1 MAGDDV
7 EIPLLASLSARER
20 TSLLQHARKRTWAA
34 GDIVVREGDPGLNVF
49 LIASGHVR
57 IGREGNASVA
67 RLGPGDFFGE
77 LALIEDEPR
86 TATVIADDDLTC
98 FLIPNWE
105 FRSLLNEHPAIAL
118 PMLKRVIARL
128 HQLEHHGN

>member
-1 MAGDDV
+1 MTADEV

-20 TSLLQHARKRTWAA
+20 SSLLEHARKRTWPA
-34 GDIVVREGDPGLNVF
+34 GDVVVREGEPGLNVF
-49 LIASGHVR
+49 LIASGHARV
-57 IGREGNASVA
+57 GRAGQPAVG

-77 LALIEDEPR
+77 LALIEEEPR
-86 TATVIADDDLTC
+86 TATVIAEDELTC
-98 FLIPNWE
+98 YLVPNWE

-128 HQLEHHGN
+128 HQLEHHGA